1 MTENTA
7 PENSTP
13 DNEAKKSSVRG
24 PRRRGRGRGR
34 NTNSAEKAWSA
45 DQFVVEVQ
53 EGKARFHDFDLPL
66 PLLQAIQT
74 AGFSYATP
82 IQGASLPHTLRGH
95 DMVGKAQTGT
105 GKTAAFLI
113 SIINDLLKFP
123 VEDERYMGEAR
134 ALILAPTRELAIQIG
149 EDAEQLLQHTDL
161 KVHTLVGGMDYG
173 KQLQKIK
180 RSHCDILVGTPG
192 RLLDFASNK
201 DVHLDQVEVLVI
213 DEADRMLDM
222 GFIPQV
228 RRLVRSTPPKE
239 DRQTLL
245 FSATFTD
252 DVMRLSEQWT
262 DKPVKL
268 EMEPERIA
276 TDTVEQKIFITTASE
291 KFALLQNI
299 LKSDD
304 VQSVMVF
311 ANRRDI
317 CRTLYERL
325 KKQGFKVGLIAGDVP
340 QARRM
345 KTLEGFKSG
354 AIKVMVATDVAGRG
368 IHVNGVSH
376 VINFTLPEE
385 PEDYVHRIGRT
396 GRAGE
401 TGISISFACEDDA
414 FLLEPIEKL
423 LDMKLSCTMPDEAL
437 LTESPAPARKAP
449 VAKKEPVA
457 NKAPAVEA
465 APVAKEAPAA
475 EKEPAAGKEPAAEKA
490 PAAKETPVATEAPA
504 AFAQEPAQA
513 EIALEQPAEVKP
525 VVAVEVVEPLAKEE
539 PSADKEPSA
548 EQKPSA
554 NKEPSAEQKPSADK
568 EPSAKEGDIDGNKA

>member
-1 MTENTA
+1 M
-7 PENSTP
+7 
-13 DNEAKKSSVRG
+13 RG

-34 NTNSAEKAWSA
+34 ANTSAEKAWSA
-45 DQFVVEVQ
+45 DQFVVEVE

-66 PLLQAIQT
+66 PLLRACQT
-74 AGFSYATP
+74 AGFKYATP

-113 SIINDLLKFP
+113 SIINDLLKYP
-123 VEDERYMGEAR
+123 VEDERYIGEAR

-149 EDAEQLLQHTDL
+149 EDAEQLVQHTDL
-161 KVHTLVGGMDYG
+161 KVHTLVGGMDYA
-173 KQLQKIK
+173 KQLHKIK

-268 EMEPERIA
+268 EMEPERVA

-299 LKSDD
+299 LKSDG

-423 LDMKLSCTMPDEAL
+423 LDMKLSCTMPDESL

-449 VAKKEPVA
+449 VAKKAPVVEA
-457 NKAPAVEA
+457 APAVKEASVDKPAVEA
-465 APVAKEAPAA
+465 PVA
-475 EKEPAAGKEPAAEKA
+475 
-490 PAAKETPVATEAPA
+490 VQ
-504 AFAQEPAQA
+504 QEQTQA
-513 EIALEQPAEVKP
+513 EIPLEAPKEVEQT
-525 VVAVEVVEPLAKEE
+525 AVEEPLAKQEPSAEQEPSAKKQPSAKEE
-539 PSADKEPSA
+539 PSA
-548 EQKPSA
+548 EQ
-554 NKEPSAEQKPSADK
+554 
-568 EPSAKEGDIDGNKA
+568 EPSAKEEQQPGDIDGNKA